1 MVREITA
8 QLIIY
13 GKMRRGVLGVVTQGL
28 TPQSADAFGIRRR
41 HGVVIAPVEADS
53 PAVRGTFKSGDVVMS
68 QMRSRCAMSSSINSR
83 CLFAHG
89 RVA

>member
-1 MVREITA
+1 VREITA

-53 PAVRGTFKSGDVVMS
+53 PAVRGTFKSGDVVVS
-68 QMRSRCAMSSSINSR
+68 VSGHYVADAIAMRNVI
-83 CLFAHG
+83 
-89 RVA
+89 VY

>member
-53 PAVRGTFKSGDVVMS
+53 PAVHGTFKSGDVVVS
-68 QMRSRCAMSSSINSR
+68 VSGRYVADAIAMRNVI
-83 CLFAHG
+83 
-89 RVA
+89 VY